1 MAARPTVGLLTAPVP
16 LLFCFFRYLSDYLNV
31 LPLGLLTRMVRT
43 NDTLMALVPLLEDPP
58 WVRRRNKQTEKR
70 IGNVWTAVA
79 PRDRLRLTQQD
90 AQVMLGLIAHAVGN
104 LARPTCCCSSAYV
117 ARSPA
122 VQMGTV

>member
-1 MAARPTVGLLTAPVP
+1 
-16 LLFCFFRYLSDYLNV
+16 
-31 LPLGLLTRMVRT
+31 MVRT

-58 WVRRRNKQTEKR
+58 WVRRRKNQTEKR

-104 LARPTCCCSSAYV
+104 LARPTYCCSSAYV

-122 VQMGTV
+122 VQMGTVQCGVVTGMMMTTATKSWCHCMLNGTA